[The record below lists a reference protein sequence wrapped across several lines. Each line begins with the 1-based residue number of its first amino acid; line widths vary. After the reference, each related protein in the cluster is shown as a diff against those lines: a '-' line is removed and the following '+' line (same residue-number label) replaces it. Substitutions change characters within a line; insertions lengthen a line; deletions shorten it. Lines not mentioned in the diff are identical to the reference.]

1 VGQRLS
7 CPTQRKDVFR
17 DDFSVVLHVWQFSDI
32 TQLRHPTNTS
42 GESSS
47 PVAFQLDYEL
57 GKVKS
62 VRRIYAAYLA
72 ISKTQFSEDQEG
84 IRKASIFALGCRPSI
99 NSESTSPVPGACDM
113 PHAP

>member
-7 CPTQRKDVFR
+7 CPTQRKDIFR
-17 DDFSVVLHVWQFSDI
+17 NYFSVVLQVWQFSDI
-32 TQLRHPTNTS
+32 TQLRHLTNTP
-42 GESSS
+42 GESFS
-47 PVAFQLDYEL
+47 PVALQLDSKL
-57 GKVKS
+57 GKVEA
-62 VRRIYAAYLA
+62 YAYMRLA

-84 IRKASIFALGCRPSI
+84 SRKASIFALGCRPSI